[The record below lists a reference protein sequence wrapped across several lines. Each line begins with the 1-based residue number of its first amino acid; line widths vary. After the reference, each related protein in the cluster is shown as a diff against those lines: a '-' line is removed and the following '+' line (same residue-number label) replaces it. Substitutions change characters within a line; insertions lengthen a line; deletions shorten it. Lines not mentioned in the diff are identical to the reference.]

1 MLNISIKAKLYSL
14 LVVVIGI
21 LLISSMMTYRSI
33 TPIQYEWDFY
43 LDNIAKR
50 QALLMDMKAQFGFGG
65 TIHNF
70 KNYVLRGKSKYYE
83 RLDGNFSQ
91 LNQAINSYIALSDI
105 SSNETQALKDIKS
118 VVEAYQSQTTIAHK
132 LIIEGKKAEQVDA
145 IVKVN
150 DNPALKAFIVL
161 DNAYK
166 NLTGSASASLTENID
181 STISSTLLGSF
192 ILIIIIA
199 VSIILLTRVI
209 ILRLNDVRQTL
220 YDIEGTN
227 DIGMRLAIDKKDE
240 ISDVFASLNK
250 LLDSFSTMIKD
261 IIAAS
266 VEVGIESS
274 NQASIVEQT
283 VNGVHQQHKK
293 ISLVTES
300 MQHMNKT
307 VQNVSANAEQA
318 VAAAQLASDGIET
331 GSQQMSQMIHTM
343 TDLSHSIEST
353 SQTILELEQESQQI
367 SSVLEVIH
375 GISEQTNLLALNA
388 AIEAARAGE
397 QGRGFAV
404 VADEVRALAA
414 RTKDSTDEIR
424 HMIERLQSQVKSA
437 VKVMDKSRQ
446 NTSESSAQAS
456 ETGDSLAK
464 VSNDIN
470 DMSAAMTQIASTSSE
485 QLQVSVQ
492 MGEYINAISEVAVNT
507 AQSAD
512 DTLVATGHIGEKTER
527 LREAATKF
535 KINDNISQLEQ
546 AKAAHLAWRSK
557 LMAFLSGK
565 NNIESN
571 QLNSHKDCILGQ
583 WYYSDGL
590 KHFSHIPEMQELE
603 PPHEEIHRVIH
614 EVVELKQSGND
625 EKATQVFEKIT
636 PLSQEVI
643 DIIDKIIKKI

>member
-14 LVVVIGI
+14 LAVVTGI

-33 TPIQYEWDFY
+33 TPIQHEWDFY
-43 LDNIAKR
+43 LDNVAKR
-50 QALLMDMKAQFGFGG
+50 QGLLMDIKAQFGFGG

-70 KNYVLRGKSKYYE
+70 KNYVLRGQSKYYE
-83 RLDGNFSQ
+83 RLDANFSQ
-91 LNQAINSYIALSDI
+91 LNQAINSYMALSDI
-105 SSNETQALKDIKS
+105 SSDETQALNDIKS
-118 VVEAYQSQTTIAHK
+118 VIDAYKNQTDIAHK
-132 LIIEGKKAEQVDA
+132 LINEGKKAEQVDA

-150 DNPALKAFIVL
+150 DDPAFKAFVVL

-166 NLTGSASASLTENID
+166 NLTDSASVNLTENID
-181 STISSTLLGSF
+181 STITSTLWGSF

-199 VSIILLTRVI
+199 ISILLITRI
-209 ILRLNDVRQTL
+209 IVLRLNDVQQTL
-220 YDIEGTN
+220 HDIEKTN
-227 DIGMRLAIDKKDE
+227 DIGVRIATDKRDE
-240 ISDVFASLNK
+240 ISNVFSSLNK

-261 IIAAS
+261 IISAS
-266 VEVGIESS
+266 VDVGIESS

-283 VNGVHQQHKK
+283 VKGVHQQHQK
-293 ISLVTES
+293 IGLVTES
-300 MQHMNKT
+300 MQHMSET
-307 VQNVSANAEQA
+307 VQNVSANAQQA
-318 VAAAQLASDGIET
+318 VTAAQLASEGIAT

-343 TDLSHSIEST
+343 TALSQSIESA
-353 SQTILELEQESQQI
+353 SQTISELEQESQQI

-414 RTKDSTDEIR
+414 RTKDSTNEIR
-424 HMIERLQSQVKSA
+424 LMIERLQSQVQTA

-446 NTSESSAQAS
+446 NTNESSEQAS
-456 ETGDSLAK
+456 ETGNTLNK

-470 DMSAAMTQIASTSSE
+470 DMSAAMTQIATTSGE

-492 MGEYINAISEVAVNT
+492 MGEYINAISEVAVDT
-507 AQSAD
+507 AKSAD

-527 LREAATKF
+527 LREAATQF

-557 LMAFLSGK
+557 LMAYLSGK
-565 NNIESN
+565 KNIDSQ
-571 QLNSHKDCILGQ
+571 QLNSHKDCILGL

-590 KHFSHIPEMQELE
+590 QQFSHIPEMQELE
-603 PPHEEIHRVIH
+603 SPHIEIHRVIH

-625 EKATQVFEKIT
+625 EKAMQVFEKIT
-636 PLSQEVI
+636 PLSQEVV